1 MLQARDERT
10 LLRCGTAG
18 AVLFVA
24 AFLIIG
30 SVRAGYDP
38 LRHPVSSLS
47 IGSFGWTQ
55 AVNFCI
61 SGVLVTSFAFGVRSV
76 LLRLGG
82 DWWIPG
88 LVIAVGVG
96 LIGAGF
102 FTTDPIN
109 GYPPGAEEVTTATG
123 VLHQLFSAGVFLG
136 LPAASWMLGRLFWA
150 TEHPW
155 WAGYCFLTA
164 VAFLAGFVLAA
175 LGFGGMPDFQPYAGL
190 YQRITLGIGFG
201 WLLLISLFLRS
212 ARFSRAFNVRTR
224 TS

>member
-24 AFLIIG
+24 VFLVLG
-30 SVRAGYDP
+30 AVRSDYDP
-38 LRHPVSSLS
+38 LRHSVSSLA
-47 IGSFGWTQ
+47 IGSLGWAQ

-61 SGVLVTSFAFGVRSV
+61 SGVLVASFAFGARSV

-88 LVIAVGVG
+88 LIIVIGVG

-109 GYPPGAEEVTTATG
+109 GYPPGEVGEITATG
-123 VLHQLFSAGVFLG
+123 VLHQFFSIGVFLG
-136 LPAASWMLGRLFWA
+136 VPVASWLQGRLFWS
-150 TEHPW
+150 TKHPW
-155 WAGYCFLTA
+155 WAAYCFATA
-164 VAFLAGFVLAA
+164 VACAVGFVLAV
-175 LGFGGMPDFQPYAGL
+175 LGFARVPDFETHAGL
-190 YQRITLGIGFG
+190 YQRIALCVGFG
-201 WLLLISLFLRS
+201 WLMLLSVFLRS
-212 ARFSRAFNVRTR
+212 ARFSRAFNVRVR
-224 TS
+224 TA

>member
-24 AFLIIG
+24 AFLVIG
-30 SVRAGYDP
+30 SLRSGYDP
-38 LRHPVSSLS
+38 LRHPVSSLA
-47 IGSFGWTQ
+47 IGSLGWTQ

-88 LVIAVGVG
+88 LIIAIGVG

-102 FTTDPIN
+102 FTTDPVG
-109 GYPPGAEEVTTATG
+109 GYPAGEEFEVTATG
-123 VLHQLFSAGVFLG
+123 VLHQVFSAGVFLG
-136 LPAASWMLGRLFWA
+136 LPAASGLLGRLFWS
-150 TEHPW
+150 TKHPW
-155 WAGYCFLTA
+155 WAAYCFVTA
-164 VAFLAGFVLAA
+164 VIFLVGLVLSV
-175 LGFGGMPDFQPYAGL
+175 LGFAQVPDFQPHAGL
-190 YQRITLGIGFG
+190 YQRIALCVGFG

-212 ARFSRAFNVRTR
+212 ARFSRAFSVRVRTA
-224 TS
+224 

>member
-18 AVLFVA
+18 AVLFVV
-24 AFLIIG
+24 AFLVIG
-30 SVRAGYDP
+30 SLRSGYDP
-38 LRHPVSSLS
+38 LRHPVSSLA
-47 IGSFGWTQ
+47 IGSLGWTQ

-82 DWWIPG
+82 DWWVPG
-88 LVIAVGVG
+88 LIIAIGVG

-102 FTTDPIN
+102 FTADPVG
-109 GYPPGAEEVTTATG
+109 GYPAGEAVEITATG

-136 LPAASWMLGRLFWA
+136 LPAASVLLGRLFWS

-155 WAGYCFLTA
+155 WAAYCYVTA
-164 VAFLAGFVLAA
+164 AAFLVGLVLSV
-175 LGFGGMPDFQPYAGL
+175 LGFAQVPDFQPYAGL
-190 YQRITLGIGFG
+190 YQRIALCLGFG

-212 ARFSRAFNVRTR
+212 ARFSRAFSVRAR
-224 TS
+224 TA